1 MANAINIIIDKKR
14 PMQSG
19 SEFVEIETDGG
30 KSIRIGE
37 RMSDGNFTKI
47 RITIEDIEKVVF
59 NEENN

>member
-47 RITIEDIEKVVF
+47 RITIEDIEMVMIDKEK
-59 NEENN
+59 N